1 MLIRWVGGPYI
12 AGGYDTGDIPRY
24 RIRYKF
30 VTPRSY
36 WVWHYDKTGRNGVE
50 AGQFELMRDAKQWC
64 EMHYA
69 TGAGE

>member
-1 MLIRWVGGPYI
+1 MLIRW
-12 AGGYDTGDIPRY
+12 AGWPHTVRGYDARGVPRY
-24 RIRYKF
+24 HIRYNF
-30 VTPRSY
+30 GLERY
-36 WVWHYDKTGRNGVE
+36 QVWAYDKTGRNGVH